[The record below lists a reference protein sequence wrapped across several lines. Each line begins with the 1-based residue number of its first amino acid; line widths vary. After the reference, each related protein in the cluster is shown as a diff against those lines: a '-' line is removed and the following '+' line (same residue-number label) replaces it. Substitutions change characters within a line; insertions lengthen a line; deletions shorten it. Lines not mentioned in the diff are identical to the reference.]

1 MPNNLEKNTF
11 FISTPIYY
19 PNAKPH
25 LGTLYSTLLADVFAR
40 WNRQVGKE
48 VFFLTGLDE
57 HGQKIAEAASSNQM
71 TCQDF
76 VDQMSLPFIKCWKDY
91 DLSYDFF
98 IKTSSEKHVKAVTF
112 LFEKLLASGDIYKGF
127 YSEYYCVSCER
138 QIQKEEEIEIVICP
152 QCNREAKKIEE
163 ENYFFRLSNYQ
174 DRLLKFYEDN
184 HSFVTPSNRLA
195 EVISFVKTGLKDLS
209 ISRTTVK
216 WGIPFP
222 QDPKHTIYVWGDAL
236 TNYISAIGYGI
247 NTQAD
252 NEMFQKFW
260 PASVHVMAKDIL
272 RFHAIYW
279 PAFLMAAGLPL
290 PQKLLVH
297 GYILVGDQKMSK
309 SLGNAVDPE
318 ELCNQ
323 FGNEAVRYYLAK
335 QMVVTQDGSF
345 DLNELQNCYNADL
358 ANNFGNLIN
367 RVLTLACK
375 NNLEIIKPIQKFNDQ
390 QCNELIDLAS
400 NTAIGFCKQMD
411 EYSASTAI
419 QLIMNL
425 CSATNSL
432 VHQKEPWKI
441 VKSNYELFTEVISAS
456 AQTLNLCAHL
466 LKPFIP
472 TKAVVVLQALGS
484 KINQHKA
491 ITCVENTFWQETLSL
506 TIPSEPIFPRFES
519 IKKHETEQPISS
531 EEKKNMPV
539 PNVDYISFEDLQKV
553 KLSVGQIMLAEPVK
567 GSSKLLRLD
576 VDFGELGKRQVV
588 SGIAEY
594 YKPENLVLKK
604 AIFVVN
610 LAARKIMGLESQAMI
625 LAAKD
630 GSNFSITILE
640 NDLVVPG
647 TILS

>member
-1 MPNNLEKNTF
+1 VNDKFN
-11 FISTPIYY
+11 
-19 PNAKPH
+19 
-25 LGTLYSTLLADVFAR
+25 
-40 WNRQVGKE
+40 
-48 VFFLTGLDE
+48 
-57 HGQKIAEAASSNQM
+57 
-71 TCQDF
+71 
-76 VDQMSLPFIKCWKDY
+76 
-91 DLSYDFF
+91 
-98 IKTSSEKHVKAVTF
+98 
-112 LFEKLLASGDIYKGF
+112 
-127 YSEYYCVSCER
+127 
-138 QIQKEEEIEIVICP
+138 
-152 QCNREAKKIEE
+152 
-163 ENYFFRLSNYQ
+163 FFRLSNYQ

-184 HSFVTPSNRLA
+184 PFFVTPSNRLA
-195 EVISFVKTGLKDLS
+195 EVVSFVKNGLKDLS

-236 TNYISAIGYGI
+236 TNYISAIGYGSK
-247 NTQAD
+247 NQAD
-252 NEMFQKFW
+252 GLLFEKFW
-260 PASVHVMAKDIL
+260 PANVHVMAKDIL

-309 SLGNAVDPE
+309 SLGNAIDPD
-318 ELCNQ
+318 ELYNQ
-323 FGNEAVRYYLAK
+323 FGQEAVRYYLTK

-375 NNLEIIKPIQKFNDQ
+375 NGLEIIKPINNFNDL
-390 QCNELIDLAS
+390 QCNDLIDLAS
-400 NTAIGFCKQMD
+400 KTAVNFCKQMD

-466 LKPFIP
+466 LKSFIP
-472 TKAVVVLQALGS
+472 TKAIVVLQALGS

-506 TIPSEPIFPRFES
+506 TIPVEPIFPRFEVV
-519 IKKHETEQPISS
+519 KKPEPALSPEV
-531 EEKKNMPV
+531 EKYIPA
-539 PNVDYISFEDLQKV
+539 PNVDYITFEDLQKV

-567 GSSKLLRLD
+567 GSSKLLRLE

-594 YKPENLVLKK
+594 YKPESLIFKK

-610 LAARKIMGLESQAMI
+610 LEPRKIMGLESQAMI

-630 GSNFSITILE
+630 GTNFSITLLE

-647 TILS
+647 AILS